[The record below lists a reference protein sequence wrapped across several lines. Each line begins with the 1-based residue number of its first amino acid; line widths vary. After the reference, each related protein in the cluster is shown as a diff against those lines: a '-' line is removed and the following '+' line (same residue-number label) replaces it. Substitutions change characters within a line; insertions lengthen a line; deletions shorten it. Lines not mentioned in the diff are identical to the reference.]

1 MSSIR
6 ETNENLVDMLSNTL
20 SQEMFDNRQML
31 LKILENVRF
40 FGRQGLPLTGNE
52 NKGNFD
58 QLTEWLKEKK
68 KRKIRAFRHTK
79 RVLKIMALSIL
90 RNISRSIQNGVFYD
104 HSR

>member
-20 SQEMFDNRQML
+20 SQEKFDNRQML

-52 NKGNFD
+52 NEGNFD

-68 KRKIRAFRHTK
+68 KENTRIPTYKTSFENHGI
-79 RVLKIMALSIL
+79 V
-90 RNISRSIQNGVFYD
+90 NIEKHIT
-104 HSR
+104 